1 MEEKVIWFFV
11 MFVVGVC
18 KSSCPDPVIDQ
29 VYESDEIP
37 GVTDP
42 VLGCEGNPS
51 SVSLSDLFFKHSI
64 ARMF

>member
-1 MEEKVIWFFV
+1 MIWFFV

-18 KSSCPDPVIDQ
+18 NSSCPDTVIDH
-29 VYESDEIP
+29 VYESDEIA
-37 GVTDP
+37 GVTNP
-42 VLGCEGNPS
+42 VGCKGNPS

>member
-1 MEEKVIWFFV
+1 MEEKVICFFV
-11 MFVVGVC
+11 MFGVCVC
-18 KSSCPDPVIDQ
+18 KSSFPDPVIDQ